1 MFADF
6 TTGGAPPS
14 LSPHLAYAASVR
26 APLSFRQK
34 LDWWLLGHT
43 AQLTL
48 PSCPR
53 FKVRGKMLLSSMFNQ
68 KLILRLNEKIFFLL
82 SVMQ

>member
-14 LSPHLAYAASVR
+14 LSPHLAYPPSVR
-26 APLSFRQK
+26 APLPFGWK
-34 LDWWLLGHT
+34 LDWRLLGCK

-53 FKVRGKMLLSSMFNQ
+53 FKVKGKMLLSSMFNQ
-68 KLILRLNEKIFFLL
+68 KLILRLNEQIFFLP